1 VLRIT
6 KLKGAEYLIRS
17 VADGME
23 DYFMGAGEAP
33 GVWRGRWAA
42 ELGLEGVV
50 EADALRA
57 LVDGLDPN
65 TGVELL
71 AGHRERKVRAFD
83 VTLSV
88 PKSASLLWALG
99 TPETASVVSIAVVEA
114 TDVALAFL
122 EERAASGRQQQGG
135 VRRRVSTH
143 GFAIATFA
151 HRTSRA
157 GDPQLHIH
165 CLIPNMVRRVD
176 GEHVAFD
183 ANPLHVWGKATG
195 TVFLNE
201 LERLLTQRLG
211 VAWGPERNGCR
222 EIVGFARDQLRAF
235 SKRTVAIE
243 THLEAAGEVVHD
255 SKRARMRADDRAS
268 LATRQKKDKTA
279 TPEQLR
285 ARWVDEAEA
294 VGLRPGGVDD
304 LVVGRQVA
312 LPAPPTDREIF
323 AALVD
328 PATGLCAT
336 ESRFCEAHV
345 VERVAALSGGRMGL
359 DDILGAS
366 ERFLASDL
374 VVRLAPDL
382 RRRRPPEW
390 STVELRAV
398 EDRLLTRLTELTHR
412 PVAPLDSAIVEAVI
426 AAEPKRL
433 GRDQANAVHVLCDA
447 GPAARVL
454 KAPAGYGKTTAVHA
468 AATASRAAGRPV
480 IVMAPT
486 HKAVAEL
493 CATGLDAH
501 TVARLRRQPR
511 ATPLAP
517 NTTVVVD
524 ETSQIGTRDAAVVL
538 DAVAA
543 APGAQVWFVGDAR
556 QAQSVAAGGLAAE
569 LERLAHHGDIPAAV
583 LVVNRRQRHPAERA
597 ALARYRA
604 GDLDASKAIRTQH
617 GWEHEL
623 PTPGDAR
630 QALAVAAVKDADRHG
645 AEHVAVLAVSHA
657 DCEDLTD
664 RIRAIRAARGELRGP
679 TLTGPGWGP
688 DPRVYAAGDRVL
700 VHANLDHGS
709 SRRIHNGSTSTVL
722 TVTTD
727 GLTVALDNGAQ
738 VRLDAR
744 LVGGFRAD
752 GTPNVSHAWA
762 RTVDGAQGGTWRQVH
777 LLGTPALDRFTGYVG
792 QSRGQAP
799 THTWNTRPEPDHP
812 LSLVADD
819 RSPGEAVLDAM
830 RRAEAKTLAA
840 RNDPWTLDRQ
850 LHAERNEH
858 AAVVATR
865 SPDPQPHLQRARTML
880 ASATEEHHRALQG
893 LVRRE
898 NERAGLG
905 QLTRLR
911 RGGRDDVA
919 RADDALAG
927 ARRRLERAEQA
938 LGDARAD
945 IAHLEQADAARTA
958 WDQGHGWRLNRI
970 AEIDDT
976 LAHHWAEVVLRAV
989 RADDPLAFGADRLR
1003 AAHATF
1009 QDDLRQLTASL
1020 PPDRRDTLARARAN
1034 LRGQEDKRR
1043 VLNHELAQAGSAVT
1057 EATRRRWG
1065 RRDRSGID
1073 RARARLDA
1081 VRSDLARTVDV
1092 VARCRQNV
1100 TEERQAVAAWSAA
1113 MRATAHPRAHL
1124 TSAVADIGDAL
1135 DITRAERVAAAT
1147 RDPSN
1152 ELWQTLGPPPVTR
1165 GGLAAWCGIAER
1177 IDAWRDQHPD
1187 TPLPDHHAP
1196 GADDCAEVRLRLHL
1210 HRADRRHEMAAL
1222 ARRAPAIIDHAS
1234 QFDHGPPTR
1243 PLEDRTAWQPTVD
1256 AADRALTVEQTAR
1269 SMDRGLG
1276 IEL

>member
-1 VLRIT
+1 MVGVTVLRIT

-23 DYFMGAGEAP
+23 DYYMGAGEAP

-57 LVDGLDPN
+57 LVTGLDPN
-65 TGVELL
+65 TGIDLL

-99 TPETASVVSIAVVEA
+99 TPESASVVSIAVVEA

-122 EERAASGRQQQGG
+122 EERAAFARQQQGG

-157 GDPQLHIH
+157 GDPQLHVH
-165 CLIPNMVRRVD
+165 CLVPNIVRRGD

-183 ANPLHVWGKATG
+183 ADPLHVSGKAAG

-201 LERLLTQRLG
+201 LERLLTERLG

-222 EIVGFARDQLRAF
+222 EMVGFTRDQLRAF

-243 THLEAAGEVVHD
+243 THLEAAGEVVHH

-268 LATRQKKDKTA
+268 LATRQKKDKSA

-285 ARWVDEAEA
+285 QRWVDEAEA
-294 VGLRPGGVDD
+294 VGLRPGRGVDD
-304 LVVGRQVA
+304 VVVARQVER
-312 LPAPPTDREIF
+312 LSPATDREIF

-328 PATGLCAT
+328 AATGLCAT

-345 VERVAALSGGRMGL
+345 VERVAALSCGRMSL
-359 DDILGAS
+359 DDVLGAS

-398 EDRLLTRLTELTHR
+398 EDRLLARLAELTHR
-412 PVAPLDSAIVEAVI
+412 RVAPLDSAIVDAVI

-454 KAPAGYGKTTAVHA
+454 KAPAGHGKTTAVHA
-468 AATASRAAGRPV
+468 ATTASRSAGRPV
-480 IVMAPT
+480 IVVAPT

-501 TVARLRRQPR
+501 TVARLRRQLR
-511 ATPLAP
+511 ETALDP
-517 NTTVVVD
+517 NTTVLVD

-543 APGAQVWFVGDAR
+543 TPAGQVWFVGDAR

-583 LVVNRRQRHPAERA
+583 LDVNRRQRHPAERA

-604 GDLDASKAIRTQH
+604 GDLDASKAIRTDH

-623 PTPGDAR
+623 PTPGDTR
-630 QALAVAAVKDADRHG
+630 QALAAAAVKDADRHG

-657 DCEDLTD
+657 DCEDLAD

-679 TLTGPGWGP
+679 SLTGPGWGP

-700 VHANLDHGS
+700 VHANLDHAAG
-709 SRRIHNGSTSTVL
+709 RRVHNGSTGIVL
-722 TVTTD
+722 TVSTD
-727 GLTVALDNGAQ
+727 GLTVALDNGSH
-738 VRLDAR
+738 VCLDAR
-744 LVGGFRAD
+744 LVGGLRAD
-752 GTPNVSHAWA
+752 GTPNVSYAWA

-777 LLGTPALDRFTGYVG
+777 LLGTPALDGFTGYVG

-799 THTWNTRPEPDHP
+799 THT
-812 LSLVADD
+812 
-819 RSPGEAVLDAM
+819 
-830 RRAEAKTLAA
+830 
-840 RNDPWTLDRQ
+840 
-850 LHAERNEH
+850 
-858 AAVVATR
+858 
-865 SPDPQPHLQRARTML
+865 
-880 ASATEEHHRALQG
+880 
-893 LVRRE
+893 
-898 NERAGLG
+898 
-905 QLTRLR
+905 
-911 RGGRDDVA
+911 
-919 RADDALAG
+919 
-927 ARRRLERAEQA
+927 
-938 LGDARAD
+938 
-945 IAHLEQADAARTA
+945 
-958 WDQGHGWRLNRI
+958 
-970 AEIDDT
+970 
-976 LAHHWAEVVLRAV
+976 
-989 RADDPLAFGADRLR
+989 
-1003 AAHATF
+1003 
-1009 QDDLRQLTASL
+1009 
-1020 PPDRRDTLARARAN
+1020 
-1034 LRGQEDKRR
+1034 
-1043 VLNHELAQAGSAVT
+1043 
-1057 EATRRRWG
+1057 
-1065 RRDRSGID
+1065 
-1073 RARARLDA
+1073 
-1081 VRSDLARTVDV
+1081 
-1092 VARCRQNV
+1092 
-1100 TEERQAVAAWSAA
+1100 
-1113 MRATAHPRAHL
+1113 
-1124 TSAVADIGDAL
+1124 
-1135 DITRAERVAAAT
+1135 
-1147 RDPSN
+1147 
-1152 ELWQTLGPPPVTR
+1152 
-1165 GGLAAWCGIAER
+1165 
-1177 IDAWRDQHPD
+1177 
-1187 TPLPDHHAP
+1187 
-1196 GADDCAEVRLRLHL
+1196 
-1210 HRADRRHEMAAL
+1210 
-1222 ARRAPAIIDHAS
+1222 
-1234 QFDHGPPTR
+1234 
-1243 PLEDRTAWQPTVD
+1243 
-1256 AADRALTVEQTAR
+1256 
-1269 SMDRGLG
+1269 
-1276 IEL
+1276 